1 MDYKTL
7 ATAPISAE
15 EPAGTDV
22 KYDEDF
28 EKIEA
33 EVAKLS
39 SPTESGT
46 LDWALVVKLSE
57 EILAHK
63 SKNLLVAVYLSYA
76 LLKQRGIPGLIDGIQ
91 VIAEML
97 ETYWET
103 LYPPLRRI
111 KGRMNA
117 IEWLL
122 DKVSK
127 ELEKAPAI
135 VVEQAQKDAFMADL
149 KKIDDF
155 LNDKVEDAPLFYN
168 LIQLADMKLTS
179 AEVPSAPPEPQ
190 EAQERPQETQP
201 ESQEL
206 PTPTEDAQEE
216 RANVTPSAAAVKA
229 SPHPSAQSDDDA
241 QHTFESMVNDLNIL
255 TGEMIAA
262 QDYRSELFM
271 INRAFA
277 WLDIETLPASEE
289 QVTMLPPPDTQ
300 ERELLQKLF
309 DAHDYSALLWA
320 AESRITTYL
329 FWLDLHYYVA
339 DALRSLGFTQASD
352 VVLQQTRYFVE
363 KLPGVQRLTFSDKT
377 PFADERTKAW
387 LRSTAQTTETEM
399 HTHTVTA
406 QEEVPCDA
414 PGIDRL
420 SYLIAHSES
429 VEQEVLYNIALCHC
443 LAATA
448 DPILI
453 TTYTKSLLRRID
465 TYKTQQWNPQV
476 ALDAYTAA
484 LACYQSL
491 ETPPDAE
498 LETLYEKIALL
509 KPSLLKEI

>member
-1 MDYKTL
+1 M
-7 ATAPISAE
+7 
-15 EPAGTDV
+15 
-22 KYDEDF
+22 
-28 EKIEA
+28 
-33 EVAKLS
+33 
-39 SPTESGT
+39 
-46 LDWALVVKLSE
+46 VKLSE
-57 EILAHK
+57 EILEHK

-135 VVEQAQKDAFMADL
+135 VVEQEQKDAFMADL

-179 AEVPSAPPEPQ
+179 AEVPPAPPE
-190 EAQERPQETQP
+190 AQETQP

-216 RANVTPSAAAVKA
+216 SAKATPSAAAVKA
-229 SPHPSAQSDDDA
+229 SPHPSAQSDDET

-277 WLDIETLPASEE
+277 WLDIETLPASEK

-300 ERELLQKLF
+300 EQALLQKLF

-339 DALRSLGFTQASD
+339 ESLRQLGFSQASD
-352 VVLQQTRYFVE
+352 VVLQETRYLVA
-363 KLPGVQRLTFSDKT
+363 KLPGLQALSFSDKT
-377 PFADERTKAW
+377 PFAAQTTQKW
-387 LRSTAQTTETEM
+387 LRSPQSTERTDTPSIPAPTE
-399 HTHTVTA
+399 
-406 QEEVPCDA
+406 EEVACDTE
-414 PGIDRL
+414 GIDRL
-420 SYLIAHSES
+420 AYLMAHSES
-429 VEQEVLYNIALCHC
+429 VEQEVLYNIALCRC
-443 LAATA
+443 LSTTTSNKVVVMTYASHLLTQIEEYATHKWA
-448 DPILI
+448 PAIA
-453 TTYTKSLLRRID
+453 KE
-465 TYKTQQWNPQV
+465 
-476 ALDAYTAA
+476 AYLAA
-484 LACYQSL
+484 LACYESL
-491 ETPPDAE
+491 DETPAAE
-498 LETLYEKIALL
+498 ITALYAKIALL
-509 KPSLLKEI
+509 QPSLVKEI